1 MSHHQPF
8 AADCLTVQAGDGPRD
23 FLRSQFHRPE
33 IRFRDRHGRVAHVVP
48 VDQHRIDEYGPCL
61 IFIDEWS
68 TDVLRIARVPYDR
81 TRNRTVFEACR
92 MTTSIVSLSEFKAKA
107 AQMLSEMKAA
117 EHPIIITQ
125 RGAAS
130 AVVHDYR
137 VHQRLQN
144 ALLMLKLMVQGE
156 ADVARGRTIAQE
168 RVFADLKLRLTA
180 PTDG

>member
-1 MSHHQPF
+1 M
-8 AADCLTVQAGDGPRD
+8 A
-23 FLRSQFHRPE
+23 
-33 IRFRDRHGRVAHVVP
+33 
-48 VDQHRIDEYGPCL
+48 
-61 IFIDEWS
+61 
-68 TDVLRIARVPYDR
+68 
-81 TRNRTVFEACR
+81 
-92 MTTSIVSLSEFKAKA
+92 TSIVSLSEFKAKA

-117 EHPIIITQ
+117 EHPIILTQ

-137 VHQRLQN
+137 VYQRLQN

-168 RVFADLKLRLTA
+168 RVFADLKARLTA